1 MLSTFVPVAALLLC
15 AWKWVIT
22 TTTEMSEKSMY
33 VIWVYVFIFKTLLR
47 YVVTGSV
54 YVHIMV

>member
-1 MLSTFVPVAALLLC
+1 MLSTFVPVAALSLC
-15 AWKWVIT
+15 ARKWVIT

-33 VIWVYVFIFKTLLR
+33 VIWVYVFFKTLLR